1 MGAIDPT
8 PVSHK
13 HDAETTRA
21 TDSVESAPEVNK
33 KSDVYVR
40 EESTQVVGE
49 GELTQSDQRVETAS
63 EYETSQKENLD
74 ISALASAEVLI
85 SLDQAQAALTPEVL
99 KVLEEKFKGSLSQI
113 RHVDERD
120 QIF

>member
-1 MGAIDPT
+1 MIDPP

-13 HDAETTRA
+13 HDAESTRA
-21 TDSVESAPEVNK
+21 TDVVESAPEVNK
-33 KSDVYVR
+33 NSDVYVR
-40 EESTQVVGE
+40 EESTPVVGE
-49 GELTQSDQRVETAS
+49 EELTHSDQRVETAS
-63 EYETSQKENLD
+63 KYETSQKENLD
-74 ISALASAEVLI
+74 ISALTRAEVLI
-85 SLDQAQAALTPEVL
+85 SLAQAQAALTPEVL